1 MSQNHGADINSN
13 GGSFNEDYTG
23 NNIVINNSV
32 FSSLNEGNSIWMADN
47 RDIPSVLTLTRT
59 HFLALI

>member
-1 MSQNHGADINSN
+1 MSQNHGADINSS
-13 GGSFNEDYTG
+13 GSYFNEDYFG

-47 RDIPSVLTLTRT
+47 RDVPVVD
-59 HFLALI
+59 FD